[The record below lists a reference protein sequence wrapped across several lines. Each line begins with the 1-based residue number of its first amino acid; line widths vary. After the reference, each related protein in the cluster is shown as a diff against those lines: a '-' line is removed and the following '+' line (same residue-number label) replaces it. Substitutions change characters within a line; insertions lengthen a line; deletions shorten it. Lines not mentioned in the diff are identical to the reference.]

1 MSEAASTGSGF
12 PPDSPGAFS
21 LANHFLIA
29 MPGMADPSFS
39 GTVVY
44 LCEHSS
50 HGALGVV
57 INRPTDLTLQTLFE
71 RVELQLD
78 SEPRRSQPVLYGGP
92 VHTDRGFVLHNQAD
106 AHYDSTLR
114 VNDELA
120 LTMSRDVLEAVAE
133 GDGPPKLLVTLG
145 HAGWGEGQ
153 LEYEIGR
160 NAWLTVPADLSVI
173 FDTPPENR
181 FGAAMNL
188 LGFDPAMLSDQAGHA

>member
-1 MSEAASTGSGF
+1 MSEAAPPGPGS
-12 PPDSPGAFS
+12 PPESSEAFS

-39 GTVVY
+39 GTVVF

-50 HGALGVV
+50 RGALGVV

-71 RVELQLD
+71 RVELKFED
-78 SEPRRSQPVLYGGP
+78 EPRSSEPVLYGGP
-92 VHTDRGFVLHNQAD
+92 VHTDRGFVLHTQAD

-114 VNDELA
+114 VNDSVA

-173 FDTPPENR
+173 FDTPAQQR
-181 FGAAMNL
+181 FGAAMHL
-188 LGFDPAMLSDQAGHA
+188 LGIDPAMLSDQAGHA